1 MAMRIAVNGQRLAGQ
16 PFGVGRYIEYL
27 VRGWSELLQDGEELH
42 LFVRRPLSPELANLG
57 PRIKP
62 IVLESNLSGLPWEN
76 LVLRGAA
83 SKLDVLFCP
92 AYSAPIIFNRP
103 LVVATHSVNETE
115 AAAHSWLYNQT
126 YSRLYKYCARRAD
139 AVIVPGAATLRAVR
153 QRYGVP
159 ESKLHVVH
167 QGADDSFHPIDDPE
181 LLRATRVKFFGSDRP
196 YVLFVGKCSP
206 RRNIPLLIEAFARL
220 RATTEFPHGLVIFG
234 PDKCSKPIPA
244 LCAAL
249 GVAEDVVQTDGIVEH
264 HSDLVPVYAA
274 ADVFVHPSENEGW
287 SMTTVEAMACGTPII
302 ASNRGGLREVAEG
315 YALMLDPPSVDSL
328 VDAMRK
334 VLSDQVLRERLKH
347 LARERG
353 KALRWVEIAR
363 QTLDI
368 IRDVGSRER
377 RA

>member
-1 MAMRIAVNGQRLAGQ
+1 MRIALNGQRLAGQ

-27 VRGWSELLQDGEELH
+27 VRHWAELLPDGDELH

-57 PRIKP
+57 PRVKP
-62 IVLESNLSGLPWEN
+62 IVLESNLAGLPWEN

-115 AAAHSWLYNQT
+115 ATAHSWLYSQT

-139 AVIVPGAATLRAVR
+139 AVIVPGIATLGAVR
-153 QRYGVP
+153 QHYGVP
-159 ESKLHVVH
+159 ASKLHVVH
-167 QGADDSFHPIDDPE
+167 QGADDSFHPIDDVE
-181 LLRATRVKFFGSDRP
+181 LLRAARVKFFGSNRP

-206 RRNIPLLIEAFARL
+206 RRNVPLLIEAFARL
-220 RATTEFPHGLVIFG
+220 RATKAFPHGLVIFG
-234 PDKCSKPIPA
+234 PDKCDTPIRE
-244 LCAAL
+244 LCAKL
-249 GVAEDVVQTDGIVEH
+249 GVAEDVVQNDGIVEH
-264 HSDLVPVYAA
+264 HRDLVPIYAA

-287 SMTTVEAMACGTPII
+287 SMTTVEAMACGTPVI
-302 ASNRGGLREVAEG
+302 ASNRGGLKEVAEG
-315 YALMLDPPSVDSL
+315 YALMLDPPCVDSL

-334 VLSDQVLRERLKH
+334 VLSDAALRNRLKR

-368 IRDVGSRER
+368 VREVGSRGSG
-377 RA
+377 A